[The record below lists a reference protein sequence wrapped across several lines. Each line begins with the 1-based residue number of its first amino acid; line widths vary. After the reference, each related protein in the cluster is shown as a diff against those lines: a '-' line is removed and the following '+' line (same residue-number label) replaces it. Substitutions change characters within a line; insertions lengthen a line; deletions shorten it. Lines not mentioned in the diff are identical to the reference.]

1 MLNGWSDIIAYLQSI
16 LQMIGNILAGM
27 VQLLTMLPSAVSM
40 LLTSI
45 GTMPTVLVAFAS
57 GLIMVSVIYL
67 IVGRV

>member
-1 MLNGWSDIIAYLQSI
+1 MLNGWTDVIQYLQSI

-45 GTMPTVLVAFAS
+45 GTMPSVLVAFAS